1 MSMEM
6 AAWNS
11 LYHAMNA
18 QEERRPFS
26 RATLR
31 RILAFARPHRGKL
44 IAFLALSVLGAVFA
58 VATPVLAGRVVDA
71 IYRSAAEKKEVAVA

>member
-31 RILAFARPHRGKL
+31 RILGFARPHRAKL
-44 IAFLALSVLGAVFA
+44 TGFLALSVVGAVLA
-58 VATPVLAGRVVDA
+58 VATPVLAGRVIDA
-71 IYRSAAEKKEVAVA
+71 IFEP